1 MPTISVTEA
10 QFLAIANGANALC
23 PSDRDRFY
31 ATVAAETRRPPHWG
45 RHDRL
50 CDQSRAIEISPPR
63 ARSPAVALGGAKPRF
78 EQISKSAV

>member
-31 ATVAAETRRPPHWG
+31 ATVAAETRRPPH
-45 RHDRL
+45 
-50 CDQSRAIEISPPR
+50 
-63 ARSPAVALGGAKPRF
+63 
-78 EQISKSAV
+78 